1 MKSVFDIM
9 LIVFVTLTMFVCMMF
24 FAEEIGV
31 QQQAIHLR
39 NRINEILEIN
49 GGYTNEAKTEL
60 DSLIDNL
67 SRTTTVEFSKT
78 GKLNYGEKIALI
90 GENGSGKSTLIRMIL
105 GEDNDYIGKIKL
117 GASIKIGYIP
127 QNIVFENENQTL
139 LDYFLSENDLT
150 ESQAR
155 SNLAKYGFSNEN
167 VFKRIGKLSGGEK
180 VKILLM
186 KLIKRDVN
194 FLLLDEPTN
203 HIDIDTR
210 EILEEALKEYKG
222 TVLFVSHDRFFINTL
237 ADRILSINQSKI
249 NSYYGNYDDFIKKIK
264 L

>member
-78 GKLNYGEKIALI
+78 GKLNYGEKIIFEIVIFYKRKLPFYQDSTTVRYGI
-90 GENGSGKSTLIRMIL
+90 EGEYYN
-105 GEDNDYIGKIKL
+105 
-117 GASIKIGYIP
+117 
-127 QNIVFENENQTL
+127 
-139 LDYFLSENDLT
+139 
-150 ESQAR
+150 
-155 SNLAKYGFSNEN
+155 
-167 VFKRIGKLSGGEK
+167 
-180 VKILLM
+180 
-186 KLIKRDVN
+186 
-194 FLLLDEPTN
+194 
-203 HIDIDTR
+203 
-210 EILEEALKEYKG
+210 
-222 TVLFVSHDRFFINTL
+222 INT
-237 ADRILSINQSKI
+237 D
-249 NSYYGNYDDFIKKIK
+249 
-264 L
+264 

>member
-1 MKSVFDIM
+1 M
-9 LIVFVTLTMFVCMMF
+9 
-24 FAEEIGV
+24 
-31 QQQAIHLR
+31 
-39 NRINEILEIN
+39 
-49 GGYTNEAKTEL
+49 
-60 DSLIDNL
+60 
-67 SRTTTVEFSKT
+67 
-78 GKLNYGEKIALI
+78 
-90 GENGSGKSTLIRMIL
+90 
-105 GEDNDYIGKIKL
+105 
-117 GASIKIGYIP
+117 
-127 QNIVFENENQTL
+127 
-139 LDYFLSENDLT
+139 T

-155 SNLAKYGFSNEN
+155 SNLAKYGFRNEN